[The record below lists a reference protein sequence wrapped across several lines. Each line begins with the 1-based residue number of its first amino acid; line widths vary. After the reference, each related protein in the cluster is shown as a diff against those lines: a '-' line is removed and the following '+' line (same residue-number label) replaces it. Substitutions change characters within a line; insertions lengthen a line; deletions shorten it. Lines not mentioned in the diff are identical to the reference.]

1 MRNTIKRLKK
11 ALPPFLTVQEYC
23 RLMKRCQASAY
34 HDLKNKPGDRRE
46 GRRLHA
52 FCHRRG
58 AG

>member
-34 HDLKNKPGDRRE
+34 HDLKNKPGIAVKVGGSLSPTR
-46 GRRLHA
+46 
-52 FCHRRG
+52 C
-58 AG
+58 